1 MSPTLPALDDTL
13 GAMEIGI
20 VLGTFLFGLL
30 TLQTFNY
37 FRTYTQDT
45 LMLKTLV
52 GVVWGLE
59 LAHSISGWHSVY
71 EITVTFSGQQ
81 AYILDPP
88 HSIVLMVLFSGVLT
102 MVVETFFAFRVRNLS
117 GRWLITV
124 ICSILNVLALIFSII
139 LVVIFWRGNGFPI
152 LREKQ
157 NLWIVA
163 TASCVVPATNILVA
177 ISLCYYLWKIHQDQ
191 AEFVK
196 TRTMVVTLIVWT
208 AETTIMTSVM
218 SIMQVILF
226 VARDDLVWGT
236 FFLLHAKLLSN
247 CMLASL
253 NGRQRFHSQ
262 TEVIIADSTA
272 TNNHSVSVIRMN
284 RMGDTS
290 DNRVKETPVGG
301 SSGESSF

>member
-1 MSPTLPALDDTL
+1 MSSSSGPTLPALDDTL
-13 GAMEIGI
+13 GAIQIGVI
-20 VLGTFLFGLL
+20 LGTFLFGLL

-37 FRTYTQDT
+37 FRTYTKDT
-45 LMLKTLV
+45 LLIKTLV

-71 EITVTFSGQQ
+71 KITVTFYGQR

-88 HSIVLMVLFSGVLT
+88 HSIVLMALFSGLLT
-102 MVVETFFAFRVRNLS
+102 MVVETFFCVQGPHTVRALVDHS
-117 GRWLITV
+117 YMLHIERSCAHIQHHPSSHL
-124 ICSILNVLALIFSII
+124 LARQWVPRIE
-139 LVVIFWRGNGFPI
+139 G
-152 LREKQ
+152 EKQ

-163 TASCVVPATNILVA
+163 TASCVVPVTNILVA
-177 ISLCYYLWKIHQDQ
+177 IALCHYLRNIKQAQ

-208 AETTIMTSVM
+208 AETTIMTSLM

-226 VARDDLVWGT
+226 VARDDLVWVT

-253 NGRQRFHSQ
+253 NGRQRFRSP
-262 TEVIIADSTA
+262 TKVVSADSTA
-272 TNNHSVSVIRMN
+272 INNHNVS
-284 RMGDTS
+284 GDPHES
-290 DNRVKETPVGG
+290 NGRRVR
-301 SSGESSF
+301 